1 MTTHTVTPE
10 RSDPAGEPELG
21 PSHEGSVVLDIGGH
35 TGAAVVYTPEGLAG
49 QELEITPDGE
59 PWAGTHTGVRPR
71 ERPDGVCFAAV
82 FGSLPAGRYLL
93 RVRGS
98 GSEPDMG
105 LTVDG
110 GTVIEARWP
119 GS

>member
-1 MTTHTVTPE
+1 
-10 RSDPAGEPELG
+10 
-21 PSHEGSVVLDIGGH
+21 
-35 TGAAVVYTPEGLAG
+35 
-49 QELEITPDGE
+49 
-59 PWAGTHTGVRPR
+59 
-71 ERPDGVCFAAV
+71 VCFAAV